1 MSKENIMKT
10 IKAKPL
16 PPVNGYC
23 NTLTEDIFSFEEDNF
38 QIFDDVVG
46 GRYVWKAS
54 LTEEQFNFLRN
65 AEFPVDRLL
74 VVVEKRPNLKD
85 GNQFFMCAG
94 MKQYAEAFTG
104 FKIFIDQKSFH
115 LEYPE
120 RWLNIVEQRVLYQA
134 LRLTYPNCSFTIR
147 THSVYIIQCTRNL
160 SVGIKQT
167 DDIQEGNIFN
177 YDDFIFGRI
186 KSCDAYNPK
195 DDQLQIVHPG

>member
-1 MSKENIMKT
+1 MSKENTMKT
-10 IKAKPL
+10 IEGKIEL
-16 PPVNGYC
+16 PVNRNC
-23 NTLTEDIFSFEEDNF
+23 DIPTVDIFSFEEDNF
-38 QIFDDVVG
+38 QIFNEVPE

-65 AEFPVDRLL
+65 SEFPVDRLF
-74 VVVEKRPNLKD
+74 VVVERRPNLKD

-94 MKQYAEAFTG
+94 MKQYAEAFSG
-104 FKIFIDQKSFH
+104 KKIFIDQKSFH